1 MRTEGQQ
8 SLSDGRNTFNVL
20 GSGNMYTFAYTY
32 FPDSASFLNL
42 LLPLHCNN
50 KKLFKMASRDKSLPS
65 SEWRGRFYSKT
76 DHTF

>member
-8 SLSDGRNTFNVL
+8 TLSDGSNTFNVL

-50 KKLFKMASRDKSLPS
+50 KKTLQNGQQRQNS
-65 SEWRGRFYSKT
+65 SFL
-76 DHTF
+76 